1 MIDNLQ
7 CQTHTRTPWGSSP
20 HRYDPRIRS
29 LAMGLLCAS
38 VLAVFTVSLVFVG
51 NSAVRAYSSSSSKD
65 DDGNHPTVSTGRP
78 LSTEQVTSTT
88 TNVGAS
94 KVNQSTTSSIT
105 TVTIT
110 GLQTLLP
117 TTITVPFDDFYT
129 TDNG

>member
-38 VLAVFTVSLVFVG
+38 VLTVFTVSLVFVG
-51 NSAVRAYSSSSSKD
+51 NSAVKAYSSSSSED
-65 DDGNHPTVSTGRP
+65 DDGDHPTVSTGRP
-78 LSTEQVTSTT
+78 LSTEQASSTT
-88 TNVGAS
+88 TNVGAT
-94 KVNQSTTSSIT
+94 KLNQTTSNIIT

-117 TTITVPFDDFYT
+117 TTITVPFDDSYT
-129 TDNG
+129 TDIG